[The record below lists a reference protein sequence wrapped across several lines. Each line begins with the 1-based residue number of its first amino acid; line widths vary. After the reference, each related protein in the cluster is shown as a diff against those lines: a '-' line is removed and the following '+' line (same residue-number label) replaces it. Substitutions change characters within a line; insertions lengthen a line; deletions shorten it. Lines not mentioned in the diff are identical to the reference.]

1 MTARRRIALI
11 NARVITPSEV
21 IDGGHVAVEGA
32 RVVACGA
39 GELPYAHEYLDQRGA
54 YIGPGYIDLHVHGGG
69 GADFGAPTAGQIR
82 TALRFHGRHGTTALL
97 ATVAGVVPNRLTT
110 VLDVLHRTLTTA
122 AVADRDGSALLGIHL
137 EGPFLNPARRGCQD
151 ERHLSAPSVAQF
163 TALVAAAGG
172 ALRLMTIAPELPGAL
187 EVVAAGIDAGVVM
200 SMGHT
205 DATYEQAASAA
216 RHGIRHVTHLGN
228 CMRPFHQREPG
239 VFGAALSHSH
249 LTCEVIVDGIAIH
262 PAVVAMIASAKGP
275 NGLVLITDAVAA
287 AGSSESRFWLGDIPL
302 SVSDDRVVRS
312 EDGTTLAGSMLT
324 MEDAVRNAVH
334 LVGIPLID
342 AVTMASTTPA
352 RVLGIDDH
360 KGSLVSGAD
369 ADLVVLDEDLAVTA
383 TMVGGRWVHHR

>member
-1 MTARRRIALI
+1 MTMMDHRRTALT
-11 NARVITPSEV
+11 NARVITPSGLV
-21 IDGGHVAVEGA
+21 DGGHVVVESG
-32 RVVACGA
+32 RIVACGGGA
-39 GELPYAHEYLDQRGA
+39 VPPAHKYHDQRGA
-54 YIGPGYIDLHVHGGG
+54 YLVPGYIDLHVHGGG

-82 TALRFHGRHGTTALL
+82 TALRFHARHGTTALL
-97 ATVAGVVPNRLTT
+97 ATVAGVIPGRLTA
-110 VLDVLHRTLTTA
+110 VLDALHTTA
-122 AVADRDGSALLGIHL
+122 TVAGRDGSALLGIHL
-137 EGPFLNPARRGCQD
+137 EGPFLNPARRGVQD

-163 TALVAAAGG
+163 TALVEAAGG

-187 EVVAAGIDAGVVM
+187 EVIAAGIDAGVVM

-205 DATYEQAASAA
+205 DATYEQATTVT

-239 VFGAALSHSH
+239 VFGAALSHSN
-249 LTCEVIVDGIAIH
+249 LTCEVIVDGIAVH

-275 NGLVLITDAVAA
+275 NGMVLITDAVAA
-287 AGSSESRFWLGDIPL
+287 AGSWESRSWLGDIRL
-302 SVSDDRVVRS
+302 SVSNGRVVHS

-334 LVGIPLID
+334 LAGIPLID

-352 RVLGIDDH
+352 RVLDIDDH
-360 KGSLVSGAD
+360 KGSLVPGAD
-369 ADLVVLDEDLAVTA
+369 ADLVVLDGDLAVTA